1 MNVKVKHLIEKSDI
15 GQPAWDDY
23 HTKIEGIIQRVTLKL
38 MNQTWDGNLDT
49 IHVIFP
55 RHKRRGSPYL
65 GGAHG
70 TIGVAYMIMMACM
83 QDRSIIESN
92 PEIAERLANTF
103 MDLLR

>member
-1 MNVKVKHLIEKSDI
+1 
-15 GQPAWDDY
+15 
-23 HTKIEGIIQRVTLKL
+23 